1 MSAELTDPFQFDLG
15 GTLKDALG
23 GSLNGAV
30 VMVMQVLA
38 LMPLHTIMNH
48 QYRYGGAPPQATK
61 TLFAD
66 GGWTRFYQGL
76 AAALVQG
83 PVSRFCDAV
92 ASVGVLA
99 LLKGNKY
106 TRDLPALAQVIFVS
120 LTAPACRMVLTP
132 IDTVKTAMHT
142 DGRAGLAILHSR
154 VRAQAPCLALALA
167 SSSIETASTDQALR
181 HRHTVVWSSRGH
193 CRDVRRTF
201 RVVWDVQL
209 ERPERGPPPGAHK
222 DPGSEAAPPRV
233 RRVLRVRG
241 VRLGLE
247 LLVRCEDLPAGA

>member
-1 MSAELTDPFQFDLG
+1 MADRPTVRTQDDLSSSPEKKRTGGTLGSVHGAFDLG

-23 GSLNGAV
+23 GSLNEAV

-61 TLFAD
+61 TLYAD

-106 TRDLPALAQVIFVS
+106 TRDLPALARAIFVS
-120 LTAPACRMVLTP
+120 LTAPA
-132 IDTVKTAMHT
+132 
-142 DGRAGLAILHSR
+142 
-154 VRAQAPCLALALA
+154 
-167 SSSIETASTDQALR
+167 
-181 HRHTVVWSSRGH
+181 
-193 CRDVRRTF
+193 
-201 RVVWDVQL
+201 
-209 ERPERGPPPGAHK
+209 
-222 DPGSEAAPPRV
+222 
-233 RRVLRVRG
+233 
-241 VRLGLE
+241 
-247 LLVRCEDLPAGA
+247 